1 MRILSFDVGI
11 KNLAFFDVEFGD
23 LAEGG
28 VAAGETRIVGS
39 GVLDVSAKTVP
50 MMIERLVDVLA
61 ARFAGGGYDTVL
73 IENQPAI
80 KNPRVKTVQTAVHT
94 WFAARDPRPTVVL
107 CAPKGKN
114 DLCCAINGEDHPKS
128 YRDAKKQAVRT
139 AAAILGDDAL
149 PRAKRDDAAD
159 AFLQAVH
166 YFLKARAGGV
176 SRDAF
181 HKSIKID
188 HEHHNA

>member
-1 MRILSFDVGI
+1 MRVLSFDVGI
-11 KNLAFFDVEFGD
+11 KNLAFFDVQFGD
-23 LAEGG
+23 LGEGG
-28 VAAGETRIVGS
+28 AAASATRIVES

-50 MMIERLVDVLA
+50 MMIEKIVDVLR
-61 ARFAGGGYDTVL
+61 ARFAAGGHDTVL
-73 IENQPAI
+73 IENQPAM

-94 WFAARDPRPTVVL
+94 WFAAREPRPAVVL

-114 DLCCAINGEDHPKS
+114 DLCCALNGEEAPKS

-139 AAAILGDDAL
+139 AAAILGGAAL

-181 HKSIKID
+181 HKCIKID
-188 HEHHNA
+188 HEQHA